1 MEQILT
7 FIKNSIAWLRWQDML
22 DILLVAFIIYK
33 LIYLLKDTSAGQV
46 LKGIGVILIVYQICG
61 WLQLNVIYYLLT
73 ATFQIGVIALII
85 LFQPE
90 LRRMLDSVGRS
101 RLPSM
106 FSPDRAQ
113 PNTET
118 LRAISQLVETCT
130 YMSKTKTG
138 ALIVIER
145 ETKLG
150 EIMKTGTIID
160 ADITS
165 ELLKNI
171 FFNKAPLHDGAVIVR
186 NNRIAAAGC
195 FLPLSSNKNLS
206 NELGTR
212 HRAGVGISEASDAL
226 VLIVSEETGS
236 VSIASSGLLKRH
248 LSASTLTTIL
258 HNELVKDLEKE
269 DKLRKF
275 KFWKNRKTPESN

>member
-7 FIKNSIAWLRWQDML
+7 FIKNSIAWLRWQDVL

-33 LIYLLKDTSAGQV
+33 LIQLLKDTSAGQV

-101 RLPSM
+101 RLPSL
-106 FSPDRAQ
+106 FTSERTQ

-236 VSIASSGLLKRH
+236 VSIASGGLLKRH

-258 HNELVKDLEKE
+258 HNELIKDPEKE

>member
-1 MEQILT
+1 MGQILT
-7 FIKNSIAWLRWQDML
+7 FLKNSIAWLRWQDIL
-22 DILLVAFIIYK
+22 DILLVAFIFYK
-33 LIYLLKDTSAGQV
+33 LMKLLKDTSAGQV
-46 LKGIGVILIVYQICG
+46 LKGIGIILIVYQICG
-61 WLQLNVIYYLLT
+61 WLQLNVIYYVLT
-73 ATFQIGVIALII
+73 ATLQIGAIALIV

-101 RLPSM
+101 SLPTL
-106 FSPDRAQ
+106 FSAERIQ
-113 PNTET
+113 PNNET
-118 LRAISQLVETCT
+118 LRTISQLVETCT

-150 EIMKTGTIID
+150 EIMKTGTIIN

-171 FFNKAPLHDGAVIVR
+171 FFNKAPLHDGAVIIR
-186 NNRIAAAGC
+186 DNRIAAAGC

-206 NELGTR
+206 SELGTR

-236 VSIASSGLLKRH
+236 VSIAAGGLLKRH
-248 LSASTLTTIL
+248 LSAATLTTIL
-258 HNELVKDLEKE
+258 HNELVHDTDKE
-269 DKLRKF
+269 DKLSKI
-275 KFWKNRKTPESN
+275 KFWKRKKSQQ